1 MKRPLTPLLLTV
13 FIVLST
19 SMVIAQADSG
29 RENNTRKATVLLKI
43 ELSGVIDSALAEYV
57 EKAIEEASSS
67 NYAVLML
74 LNTPGGSLD
83 AALHIIETLRESP
96 VPVIGYVV
104 GRWAVSAGT
113 LILFCTHV
121 AAMQPGTVIGAM
133 QPVEIS
139 PFGGYQPINETKILN
154 PIYKEA
160 EACLKLRNRNT
171 TVARLM
177 VYHNLVLDAE
187 EALKNNI
194 VEFVAVSV
202 GDLVQ
207 KLKGL
212 KVNTTIGTWTLEP
225 ETVIDYPPPLSIR
238 LAHALSDPLISS
250 LVSSLASLLI
260 LVGIFTA
267 NYHVLALGVVLFLVS
282 LLGAGFH
289 VNIVALALITVG
301 IALIIAEIFFIPGT
315 TVVGVAGFISLVLG
329 LLLLPAAAPT
339 TISPEYMRLTFY
351 TVAAVTLPLA
361 GLLGLIFVKAIGVWR
376 KKPVYQ
382 PTVVGKTGYAIDD
395 IPEGGEGFVIVE
407 GEYWRARA
415 KKPVKRGQRVRVIG
429 KEGPLLVVEPL
440 EQNGGRVE

>member
-1 MKRPLTPLLLTV
+1 MKRLLVLLLTILIV
-13 FIVLST
+13 FST
-19 SMVIAQADSG
+19 SMTIAETGSG
-29 RENNTRKATVLLKI
+29 EGNSVRRATVLLTI

-57 EKAIEEASSS
+57 KKAVEEASSN

-96 VPVIGYVV
+96 VPVIGYVD

-133 QPVEIS
+133 QPVEVS
-139 PFGGYQPINETKILN
+139 PFGGYRPINETKILN

-160 EACLKLRNRNT
+160 EACLKLRNRNIT
-171 TVARLM
+171 IAKLM
-177 VYHNLVLDAE
+177 VYHNLVMDAE
-187 EALKNNI
+187 EALESHV
-194 VEFVAVSV
+194 VELVAASI
-202 GDLVQ
+202 DELKQ
-207 KLKGL
+207 KLRGL
-212 KVNTTIGTWTLEP
+212 EVNTTIGAWVLEP
-225 ETVIDYPPPLSIR
+225 ETIINYPPSLSIR

-267 NYHVLALGVVLFLVS
+267 NYHVLALGVVLFLIS

-289 VNIVALALITVG
+289 VNVVALALIAVG
-301 IALIIAEIFFIPGT
+301 IALIVAEIFFIPGT
-315 TVVGVAGFISLVLG
+315 TVVGVAGFMSLVLG
-329 LLLLPAAAPT
+329 LLLLPATAPT
-339 TISPEYMRLTFY
+339 TISPEYMRFTFY
-351 TVAAVTLPLA
+351 TVTAITLPLA
-361 GLLGLIFVKAIGVWR
+361 VLLGIIFVKAVGAWR
-376 KKPVYQ
+376 KKPIYQ
-382 PTVVGKTGYAIDD
+382 PTVIGKTGYAIDD
-395 IPEGGEGFVIVE
+395 IPEGGEGFVMVE

-415 KKPVKRGQRVRVIG
+415 RKPVRRNQKVRVVD

-440 EQNGGRVE
+440 EQE

>member
-1 MKRPLTPLLLTV
+1 LKKTLTFLLTLLT
-13 FIVLST
+13 IS
-19 SMVIAQADSG
+19 SMPLALAITETGSKERDSV
-29 RENNTRKATVLLKI
+29 RKATVLLKI

-57 EKAIEEASSS
+57 KRAVEEASSN

-83 AALHIIETLRESP
+83 AALHIVETLRESP

-160 EACLKLRNRNT
+160 EACLKLRNRNA
-171 TVARLM
+171 TVAKLM
-177 VYHNLVLDAE
+177 VYHNLVMDAE
-187 EALKNNI
+187 EAYKNHV
-194 VEFVAVSV
+194 VELVAVNV
-202 GDLVQ
+202 DELMQ
-207 KLKGL
+207 KLRGL
-212 KVNTTIGTWTLEP
+212 KVNTTIGPWVLEP
-225 ETVIDYPPPLSIR
+225 KTVIDYPPSLSIR
-238 LAHALSDPLISS
+238 LAHALSDPLVSS

-260 LVGIFTA
+260 LVGILTA
-267 NYHVLALGVVLFLVS
+267 NYHVLALGIVLFLVS
-282 LLGAGFH
+282 LLGVGFH

-301 IALIIAEIFFIPGT
+301 IALVVAEIFLIPGT

-351 TVAAVTLPLA
+351 TVTAITLPLA
-361 GLLGLIFVKAIGVWR
+361 GLLGIIIVKAIGAWKR
-376 KKPVYQ
+376 KPVYQ
-382 PTVVGKTGYAIDD
+382 LTVVGKIGYAIDD
-395 IPEGGEGFVIVE
+395 IPEGGEGFVMVE
-407 GEYWRARA
+407 GEYWRAKA
-415 KKPVKRGQRVRVIG
+415 KKPIKRNQRVKVVG
-429 KEGPLLVVEPL
+429 KEGPLLIVEPL
-440 EQNGGRVE
+440 EQEQR

>member
-1 MKRPLTPLLLTV
+1 MKRLLVLLLTILIV
-13 FIVLST
+13 FST
-19 SMVIAQADSG
+19 SMTIAETGSG
-29 RENNTRKATVLLKI
+29 EGNSVRRATVLLTI

-57 EKAIEEASSS
+57 KKAVEEASSN

-96 VPVIGYVV
+96 VPVIGYVD

-133 QPVEIS
+133 QPVEVS
-139 PFGGYQPINETKILN
+139 PFGGYRPINETKILN

-160 EACLKLRNRNT
+160 EACLKLRNRNIT
-171 TVARLM
+171 IAKLM
-177 VYHNLVLDAE
+177 VYHNLVMDAE
-187 EALKNNI
+187 EALESHV
-194 VEFVAVSV
+194 VELVAASI
-202 GDLVQ
+202 DELKQ
-207 KLKGL
+207 KLRGL
-212 KVNTTIGTWTLEP
+212 EVNTTIGAWVLEP
-225 ETVIDYPPPLSIR
+225 ETIINYPPSLSIR

-267 NYHVLALGVVLFLVS
+267 NYHVLALGVVLFLIS

-289 VNIVALALITVG
+289 VNVVALALIAVG
-301 IALIIAEIFFIPGT
+301 IALIVAEIFFIPGT
-315 TVVGVAGFISLVLG
+315 TVVGVAGFMSLVLG
-329 LLLLPAAAPT
+329 LLLLPATAPT
-339 TISPEYMRLTFY
+339 TISPEYMRFTFY
-351 TVAAVTLPLA
+351 TVTAITLPLA
-361 GLLGLIFVKAIGVWR
+361 VLLGIIFVKAVGAWR
-376 KKPVYQ
+376 KKPIYQ
-382 PTVVGKTGYAIDD
+382 PTVIGKTGYAIDD
-395 IPEGGEGFVIVE
+395 IPEGGEGFVMVE

-415 KKPVKRGQRVRVIG
+415 RKPVKRNQKVRVVD

-440 EQNGGRVE
+440 EQE

>member
-1 MKRPLTPLLLTV
+1 LKRLLVLLLTILIV
-13 FIVLST
+13 FST
-19 SMVIAQADSG
+19 SMTIAETGSG
-29 RENNTRKATVLLKI
+29 EGNSVRRATVLLTI

-57 EKAIEEASSS
+57 KKAVEEASSN

-96 VPVIGYVV
+96 VPVIGYVD

-133 QPVEIS
+133 QPVEVS
-139 PFGGYQPINETKILN
+139 PFGGYRPINETKILN

-160 EACLKLRNRNT
+160 EACLKLRNRNIT
-171 TVARLM
+171 IAKLM
-177 VYHNLVLDAE
+177 VYHNLVMDAE
-187 EALKNNI
+187 EALESHV
-194 VEFVAVSV
+194 VELVAASI
-202 GDLVQ
+202 DELKQ
-207 KLKGL
+207 KLRGL
-212 KVNTTIGTWTLEP
+212 EVNTTIGAWVLEP
-225 ETVIDYPPPLSIR
+225 ETIINYPPSLSIR

-267 NYHVLALGVVLFLVS
+267 NYHVLALGVVLFLIS

-289 VNIVALALITVG
+289 VNVVALALIAVG
-301 IALIIAEIFFIPGT
+301 IALIVAEIFFIPGT
-315 TVVGVAGFISLVLG
+315 TVVGVAGFMSLVLG
-329 LLLLPAAAPT
+329 LLLLPATAPT
-339 TISPEYMRLTFY
+339 TISPEYMRFTFY
-351 TVAAVTLPLA
+351 TVTAITLPLA
-361 GLLGLIFVKAIGVWR
+361 VLLGIIFVKAVGAWR
-376 KKPVYQ
+376 KKPIYQ
-382 PTVVGKTGYAIDD
+382 PTVIGKTGYAIDD
-395 IPEGGEGFVIVE
+395 IPEGGEGFVMVE

-415 KKPVKRGQRVRVIG
+415 RKPVKRNQKVRVVD

-440 EQNGGRVE
+440 EQE